1 MKRKANK
8 NGFTL
13 VELVVVVCIFGII
26 LGAILNIIKPTNEI
40 YNDADAT
47 MHTNVIGSG
56 LAEYIDD
63 ELRYSTRIMILRNYR
78 GVPEVSSDGKIG
90 IIDTSF
96 TDCLVIDNNNLRG
109 SNLKNFDPN
118 ADTLVNRFGARGA
131 LIKVSKLNTEGFNF
145 NNSVVCKGVDFY
157 DKYGYEMNADC
168 DINNYVSGATQSQGA
183 FGASKYQQTLNFT
196 METSVPEF
204 ENGSYVFNKTKFKKE
219 ASIELL
225 NINIDKSDA
234 FVAGCQDL
242 EHDIQETGG
251 IYNPYGT
258 WDYAT
263 APAGATDAQKQYYN
277 HSEDNLYTYIFYKKE
292 TSANASKFKVR
303 ILYSSGEGCY
313 VPASGDVF
321 KEIEV
326 KKGKYFTVP
335 GLPGDI
341 PGYGSPYYTDDSG
354 NSVNPGDSFQITGDK
369 TFYLVY
375 PADASY
381 DKAYAYYQNY
391 EGTDTMTIT
400 ILAPAGS
407 SGSCGTNIPGA
418 PADIPANLKFEHWG
432 LASDPS
438 KEPVDV
444 YLSKDGTATF
454 VPVVSERYRV
464 RFFADGTELN
474 VGTPYYVDG
483 GAIASYSGEEI
494 PAPSDQMFD
503 QWVLDGTTDVID
515 AVAMSD
521 SVAQESTDYPG
532 EKEVIFTATYKE
544 KPASA
549 LVVTSCTTTTNWNC
563 IVYSVSIKNTG
574 SEDANKVEVRFPKKD
589 SGIKLDGSG
598 CSDWRFSSYT
608 LTGSQFIF
616 TTRDDQSQIIKAGE
630 SISATFTI
638 GCNDIKPDGTQISW
652 YPVEDFY
659 HMPTELVIAASDIEV
674 NEVS

>member
-13 VELVVVVCIFGII
+13 VELIVVLCIFGII
-26 LGAILNIIKPTNEI
+26 LGAILNIIRPTNEI

-63 ELRYSTRIMILRNYR
+63 ELRYSTRIMILENYR

-109 SNLKNFDPN
+109 SNLKSFDPN
-118 ADTLVNRFGARGA
+118 ADTPVNRFGAKGA

-157 DKYGYEMNADC
+157 DKYGYEMTASC
-168 DINNYVSGATQSQGA
+168 DINNYVPGANQSQGA
-183 FGASKYQQTLNFT
+183 FGSSKYQQTLNFT

-225 NINIDKSDA
+225 NINIDKGDA
-234 FVAGCQDL
+234 FVAGHQDL
-242 EHDIQETGG
+242 EGDIQSTGG

-263 APAGATDAQKQYYN
+263 APAGATEAQKQYYN
-277 HSEDNLYTYIFYKKE
+277 HTEDNLYTYIFYKKE

-326 KKGKYFTVP
+326 KKGTYYTLP

-341 PGYGSPYYTDDSG
+341 PGYGSPYYTDDGG
-354 NSVNPGDSFQITGDK
+354 NSVNPGDSFQVTGDLV
-369 TFYLVY
+369 FYLVY

-391 EGTDTMTIT
+391 EGTSSTTVT

-418 PADIPANLKFEHWG
+418 PDDIPANMKFEHWG
-432 LASDPS
+432 LSSDTS
-438 KEPVDV
+438 KKPIDV

-454 VPVVSERYRV
+454 IPVVSERYRV

-483 GAIASYSGEEI
+483 GAIATYSGEEI
-494 PAPSDQMFD
+494 PAPSDKVFAA
-503 QWVLDGTTDVID
+503 WERDGTSDDISTVT
-515 AVAMSD
+515 MSD
-521 SVAQESTDYPG
+521 SIAAASTDYPG
-532 EKEVIFTATYKE
+532 EKEVVFVARYE
-544 KPASA
+544 DKPESG
-549 LVVTSCTTTTNWNC
+549 LVIS
-563 IVYSVSIKNTG
+563 SVSAPSMNWGVASYQVTVNNTT
-574 SEDANKVEVRFPKKD
+574 SDDVYITKMKFKVP
-589 SGIKLDGSG
+589 SG
-598 CSDWRFSSYT
+598 CGGFDQFYVSASDGKNCSGNTST
-608 LTGSQFIF
+608 
-616 TTRDDQSQIIKAGE
+616 
-630 SISATFTI
+630 SATEAVFTF
-638 GCNDIKPDGTQISW
+638 PDNIYNAPKIPAGGSLVFTCQMKRNSPQIQPSDDPTT
-652 YPVEDFY
+652 YATVTDNISVEDFF
-659 HMPTELVIAASDIEV
+659 I
-674 NEVS
+674 